1 MERRE
6 CDAAAAIDRRR
17 SMNQF
22 NRFRVAMATTRP
34 FCRRPTMFGF
44 TEFYRVSFR
53 PQRTFSLGSSV
64 PSLVTEFYRVFG
76 VGCCCCCCR
85 AVPCSGVVFLFWWRF
100 IGRGRKGETAAIGH
114 AIRSAP
120 RTKQKTNAAA
130 TEKKRNTNHTEH
142 VSQVDLLFKKKKKS
156 NKQKRNA
163 ATPWPKCQSNPIQ
176 SKKNGKEPN

>member
-1 MERRE
+1 
-6 CDAAAAIDRRR
+6 
-17 SMNQF
+17 
-22 NRFRVAMATTRP
+22 MATTRP

-76 VGCCCCCCR
+76 VGCCCCCCCR

-142 VSQVDLLFKKKKKS
+142 VSQVDLLFKKKKNQTNKKETLQHRGQSANPTRS
-156 NKQKRNA
+156 NRKKTVKNLIKLDA
-163 ATPWPKCQSNPIQ
+163 IPIDW
-176 SKKNGKEPN
+176 EPNTWELFFCCCC